1 MRVSFVC
8 ERSSRHSP
16 HRLFFNGQDYKKKH
30 RDAVRQ
36 LKRDRYRDDETWT
49 RVGGF
54 HLNNVSTPVTGR
66 GR

>member
-36 LKRDRYRDDETWT
+36 LKRDRYRDDET
-49 RVGGF
+49 
-54 HLNNVSTPVTGR
+54 
-66 GR
+66 